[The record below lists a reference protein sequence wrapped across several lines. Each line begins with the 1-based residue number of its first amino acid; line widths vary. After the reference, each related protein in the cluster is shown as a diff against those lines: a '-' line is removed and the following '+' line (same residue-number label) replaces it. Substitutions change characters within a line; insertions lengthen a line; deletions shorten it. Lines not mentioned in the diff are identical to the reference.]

1 MTKRELKENYAMG
14 GKPWSPDND
23 GDGRVLEWYVQSAAF
38 SAHVVGLTGEQ
49 VANMSTELKN
59 DHYMSTDTDLIAAGC
74 TIQITG
80 LMAVVAESVT
90 NAR

>member
-1 MTKRELKENYAMG
+1 MG

-59 DHYMSTDTDLIAAGC
+59 DHYMSTDADLIAAGC

-80 LMAVVAESVT
+80 LMAVVAESAA